1 MKTRVAV
8 TARVRV
14 RLSVLLDEA
23 IDRAVEVA
31 CRRAFKH
38 RDEPIARP
46 EDLLP
51 LLDNAIPDEFWIHLA
66 ELGVEVE

>member
-1 MKTRVAV
+1 MRKPVAV

-31 CRRAFKH
+31 CRRA
-38 RDEPIARP
+38 
-46 EDLLP
+46 
-51 LLDNAIPDEFWIHLA
+51 
-66 ELGVEVE
+66 